1 MQTLDDFFRASADIP
16 SHPRL
21 RDWKQRLSRSGVTAE
36 LELYQAPSALGF
48 AQTEMNL
55 RFIENNSPQPL
66 ETMAWDDD
74 LNAGLIG
81 LGVRA
86 ISVDHESLRF
96 ALGLR
101 TALRKVERE
110 FGDGYLNSVL
120 FEFVNDS
127 DLGRYPEVADVVK
140 HAYALS
146 PHKDGKSYK
155 RFREMIADAIGA
167 RAHELK
173 DNFHY
178 DDAEAKQ
185 ILVKAIGRYLDERF
199 SVSSRRRLGL
209 L

>member
-1 MQTLDDFFRASADIP
+1 MQTLDDFFRAPADIP

-21 RDWKQRLSRSGVTAE
+21 RDWKQRLSRPGVKAE
-36 LELYQAPSALGF
+36 LELYQPQSALGF
-48 AQTEMNL
+48 GQTEMNL

-74 LNAGLIG
+74 LNSGLIG

-86 ISVDHESLRF
+86 IDLDHESQRF

-101 TALRKVERE
+101 MALRKAERE

-120 FEFVNDS
+120 FEFINDS
-127 DLGRYPEVADVVK
+127 ELRQYPDIADIVK
-140 HAYALS
+140 FAYAIS
-146 PHKDGKSYK
+146 PAQEGKAYK
-155 RFREMIADAIGA
+155 RCRDIIGDAISA

-173 DNFHY
+173 DKLRY
-178 DDAEAKQ
+178 GDDEAKQ
-185 ILVKAIGRYLDERF
+185 ILVRAIGRYLDERF
-199 SVSSRRRLGL
+199 SVSNRRRLGL